1 MYEYCFHFLVKRK
14 KKNPQKFTCDRPN
27 VQTDKVVAMI
37 L

>member
-14 KKNPQKFTCDRPN
+14 KTQKFTCDRPN